1 MPNIHSVSRRQM
13 DNNDTRHLAKL
24 RSYWD
29 KHQAFTSM
37 AKLRAVV
44 GMTSTASVFEMV
56 GRLVDAG
63 YLQRIERRIAPTEL
77 FFARPVRT
85 EGPTSEQTSSPID
98 ITSYVMSEPTKCF
111 LVKVT
116 GQRFTQDL
124 ICDGDLLVM
133 QKGLKAQAN
142 DFVLLEQGGSFRLD
156 CIAYLTGQAVFLK
169 QEPADRLAAA
179 GAESA
184 PISSVAGVAM
194 GLIRRFDR
202 QSTQEGRQATKQGA
216 AIA

>member
-1 MPNIHSVSRRQM
+1 M
-13 DNNDTRHLAKL
+13 DNNDTLHLVKL

-29 KHQAFTSM
+29 RHQAFPSM
-37 AKLRAVV
+37 AKLRTVV

-77 FFARPVRT
+77 FFARPVRA
-85 EGPTSEQTSSPID
+85 EGPASEQTSPPID
-98 ITSYVMSEPTKCF
+98 ITSYVMSKPTKCF

-116 GQRFTQDL
+116 GGRFTQDF

-133 QKGLKAQAN
+133 QKGLKALAD
-142 DFVLLEQGGSFRLD
+142 DFVLLEQDGSCRLGRVGSF
-156 CIAYLTGQAVFLK
+156 TGQVVVLK
-169 QEPADRLAAA
+169 PASVANLRLA

-184 PISSVAGVAM
+184 PLSSIAGVAV

-202 QSTQEGRQATKQGA
+202 KTTKLGRQATKQGDA
-216 AIA
+216 MRKPTLSQ